1 MRRLLRYVLRRLIL
15 TIPVLLGVSLLSFM
29 VIAAAPGDFLDQY
42 RINPSISPQTIER
55 LERQYGLDKPWYV
68 QYFVWL
74 KEVIR
79 GNFGYSFQYHRPV
92 FEIIW
97 RRLGATLLLS
107 VSTMIFTW
115 SIAPTMGIYAALH
128 QYSFVDEAFSVIA
141 FIGISIPNFFFALL
155 FLYFAAKTGWFPIG
169 GIISLNFDQLP
180 WWGKLLDYLWHVV
193 GPVLT
198 LGTAGLAGIMRQ
210 MRGQLLD
217 QLRQDYV
224 MFAYAKGMPERNVI
238 YKHALRNAIN
248 PIITI
253 FGYDISGLLGGAVLT
268 ETVFGWP
275 GMGRLVIEALQSQD
289 LFLVMASL
297 LLSSVMLIL
306 GNLLADIL
314 LAWVDPRVRLRFS

>member
-1 MRRLLRYVLRRLIL
+1 LLRYVLRRLIL
-15 TIPVLLGVSLLSFM
+15 TIPVLLGVSFLSFM

-55 LERQYGLDKPWYV
+55 LEKQYGLDKPWYV
-68 QYFVWL
+68 QYLVWL

-107 VSTMIFTW
+107 VSTMIFIW

-128 QYSFVDEAFSVIA
+128 QYSFADEAFSVIA

-253 FGYDISGLLGGAVLT
+253 FGYNISGLLGGAVLT

-314 LAWVDPRVRLRFS
+314 LAWADPRVRLRFS